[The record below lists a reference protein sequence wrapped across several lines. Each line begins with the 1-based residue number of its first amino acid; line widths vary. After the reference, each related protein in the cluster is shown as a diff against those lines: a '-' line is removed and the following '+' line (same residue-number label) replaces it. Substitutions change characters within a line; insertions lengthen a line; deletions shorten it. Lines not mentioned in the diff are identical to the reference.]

1 MSSRQTSIDE
11 AIATRKADCIA
22 TEFDSRNG
30 SAKTD
35 DNIGADNPFNPVPL
49 FGRDET
55 EIPLQTF
62 IDTLKPHGI
71 SDLSTWCTRCGNTN
85 SRGCELLGSA
95 GSSSSSDYASIT
107 STSGRQH
114 VSPVV
119 AGVIGAL
126 VGIVVAG
133 ILFAALGLWGN
144 KKGRGSGSGYVG
156 GKRPERETSYAGDT
170 VSSAFRICARPGPN
184 GKLTPA

>member
-1 MSSRQTSIDE
+1 M
-11 AIATRKADCIA
+11 
-22 TEFDSRNG
+22 
-30 SAKTD
+30 
-35 DNIGADNPFNPVPL
+35 
-49 FGRDET
+49 FGNTET

-62 IDTLKPHGI
+62 IDALEPHGI
-71 SDLSTWCTRCGNTN
+71 SDLPTWCQRCGNDD
-85 SRGCELLGSA
+85 SRGCELLASGAASA
-95 GSSSSSDYASIT
+95 SDYASIT

-144 KKGRGSGSGYVG
+144 KKGRGSGYVG

-170 VSSAFRICARPGPN
+170 VSGDITKDCGCKYVLLIATYGTLELRDGRAYRR
-184 GKLTPA
+184 